1 MLAASQGKD
10 FTMYGQMMGK
20 RKMDGMGRMGPE
32 VETVE
37 FTPPKELKL
46 EGESGTA
53 MVDWRITPRGTVEI
67 IGFDGITLGMAD
79 QREFEEEGEEAE
91 MEMEGMEEEEEA

>member
-1 MLAASQGKD
+1 
-10 FTMYGQMMGK
+10 MYGQMMGK
-20 RKMDGMGRMGPE
+20 RKMDGMGRMGAE

-53 MVDWRITPRGTVEI
+53 MVDWRATPRGTIEI
-67 IGFDGITLGMAD
+67 IGFDGITLGESGRQDM
-79 QREFEEEGEEAE
+79 EEDAVE
-91 MEMEGMEEEEEA
+91 MEMEGMEEEEA

>member
-1 MLAASQGKD
+1 
-10 FTMYGQMMGK
+10 MYGQMMGK
-20 RKMDGMGRMGPE
+20 RKMDGMGRMGAE

-46 EGESGTA
+46 DGESGTA

-67 IGFDGITLGMAD
+67 IGFDGITLGESGRQDVEEM
-79 QREFEEEGEEAE
+79 EEEGEEME
-91 MEMEGMEEEEEA
+91 MEMEEEA

>member
-1 MLAASQGKD
+1 
-10 FTMYGQMMGK
+10 MYGQMMGK

-46 EGESGTA
+46 EGESGTPWLTGVPRRVA
-53 MVDWRITPRGTVEI
+53 PLKSSDSMASPSVNPVVRTWRKMP
-67 IGFDGITLGMAD
+67 
-79 QREFEEEGEEAE
+79 
-91 MEMEGMEEEEEA
+91 

>member
-1 MLAASQGKD
+1 
-10 FTMYGQMMGK
+10 MMGK
-20 RKMDGMGRMGPE
+20 RKMDGMGRMGAE

-46 EGESGTA
+46 DGESGTA

-67 IGFDGITLGMAD
+67 IGFDGITLGESGRQDVEEM
-79 QREFEEEGEEAE
+79 EEEGEEME
-91 MEMEGMEEEEEA
+91 MEMEEEA